1 MVLPW
6 RRGPRCVVLCSSE
19 GAGRMTQIVRLLV
32 AELFLLSHEEGVHWV
47 LLPVALKNT
56 KKSPC
61 FLRRMYELPPEA
73 ITIPPRRNEV
83 P

>member
-1 MVLPW
+1 M
-6 RRGPRCVVLCSSE
+6 
-19 GAGRMTQIVRLLV
+19 MQIVRLLV
-32 AELFLLSHEEGVHWV
+32 AELFLLSHEEGVHWFV
-47 LLPVALKNT
+47 LPVALKNT
-56 KKSPC
+56 KKKKSPS

>member
-1 MVLPW
+1 
-6 RRGPRCVVLCSSE
+6 
-19 GAGRMTQIVRLLV
+19 MTQIVRLLV

-73 ITIPPRRNEV
+73 LPYLLGQMKCHDIPRWVEM
-83 P
+83 